1 MVMVMIESATGGNFG
16 VFRAASW
23 ALLRA
28 LTVVAVLKHFPR
40 DWQNEDRLGSTVP
53 YCSDMV

>member
-1 MVMVMIESATGGNFG
+1 MPLAVVVDSCGLFQ
-16 VFRAASW
+16 AASGR

-40 DWQNEDRLGSTVP
+40 DWQNEDRLGSTVT
-53 YCSDMV
+53 YCSDMEVS